1 MDSIVVLDFGSQYS
15 HLICRRIREENV
27 FCELLPYN
35 SPIADIKKL
44 NPKGII
50 LSGGPSSVYSK
61 GSPKPDKAVFKSG
74 VPILGICYGHQ
85 LLVNEFD
92 GKIKRASR
100 REYGYADLFIDDSSD
115 LFKGIGSKLKCWM
128 SHADA
133 AEDIPEGFKVLAHT
147 ESSSSAAIANK
158 QKGFYG
164 IQFHPEVTHTE
175 YGGRILKNFSHY
187 ISKAKPEWNMENFV
201 SSSITEIKEHVKNE
215 MVLCAV
221 SGGVDSTT
229 LAVLLDKAISENLTC
244 VFVDNGLL
252 RKDENLFVPAVL
264 GDKLGLNLISL
275 DRREQFL
282 SKLRGIEDPE
292 KKRRIVGE
300 EFAKV
305 FLEFNKSQGPFQWL
319 AQGTLYPDV
328 IESGVSKGPASV
340 IKTHHNVGGLP
351 KWLNMKLLEPFR
363 ALYKDEV
370 RKVASLLGVPDQFLR
385 RHPFPG
391 PGLAVRIIGK
401 VTDDK
406 IAIARHA
413 SSIVE
418 EELKNE
424 GWYDRVWQAYAAV
437 GEDRAVGVLGD
448 KRLYGHIVTVKV
460 VESNDAMT
468 ADWSRLPH
476 ELLQTISN
484 RITNEVEGV
493 TWVTYAISSK
503 PPATIEPQ

>member
-1 MDSIVVLDFGSQYS
+1 MDSIIVLDFGSQYS
-15 HLICRRIREENV
+15 HLICRRIREENI

-50 LSGGPSSVYSK
+50 LSGGPSSVYSE
-61 GSPKPDKAVFKSG
+61 GSPKPDKAIFKSG

-92 GKIKRASR
+92 GRIKRASR

-115 LFKGIGSKLKCWM
+115 LFKGVGGKLKCWM

-133 AEDIPEGFKVLAHT
+133 AEDVPEGFKVLAHT

-158 QKGFYG
+158 QEGFYG

-201 SSSITEIKEHVKNE
+201 SNSIIEIKEHVKNE
-215 MVLCAV
+215 KVLCAV

-229 LAVLLDKAISENLTC
+229 LAVLLDKAINENLTC

-275 DRREQFL
+275 DRRDEFL
-282 SKLRGIEDPE
+282 SRLRGIEDPE

-300 EFAKV
+300 EPCI
-305 FLEFNKSQGPFQWL
+305 Q
-319 AQGTLYPDV
+319 
-328 IESGVSKGPASV
+328 
-340 IKTHHNVGGLP
+340 
-351 KWLNMKLLEPFR
+351 M
-363 ALYKDEV
+363 
-370 RKVASLLGVPDQFLR
+370 
-385 RHPFPG
+385 
-391 PGLAVRIIGK
+391 
-401 VTDDK
+401 
-406 IAIARHA
+406 
-413 SSIVE
+413 
-418 EELKNE
+418 
-424 GWYDRVWQAYAAV
+424 
-437 GEDRAVGVLGD
+437 
-448 KRLYGHIVTVKV
+448 
-460 VESNDAMT
+460 
-468 ADWSRLPH
+468 
-476 ELLQTISN
+476 
-484 RITNEVEGV
+484 
-493 TWVTYAISSK
+493 
-503 PPATIEPQ
+503 